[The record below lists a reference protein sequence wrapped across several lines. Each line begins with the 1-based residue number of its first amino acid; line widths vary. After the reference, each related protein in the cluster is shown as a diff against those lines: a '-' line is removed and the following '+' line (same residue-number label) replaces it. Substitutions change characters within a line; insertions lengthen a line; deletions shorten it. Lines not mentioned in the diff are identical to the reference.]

1 MRAER
6 EKLPYSKDIEKHI
19 IKCVNGGVS
28 MKDTLLSMQHMQ
40 NAPGAVSTL
49 YKIYGHVVHKAR
61 ADLNADVGSKVI
73 KQALDGD
80 FKSQELF
87 LRSKAGWSPKE
98 TVETSEAIDDDLGS
112 SAIDELM
119 ALLGIEPDEGNN

>member
-1 MRAER
+1 MKANR
-6 EKLPYSKDIEKHI
+6 EKLPYSKDVEKHL

-28 MKDTLLSMQHMQ
+28 MKDMLLSMQHLPH
-40 NAPGAVSTL
+40 APGAISTM
-49 YKIYGHVVHKAR
+49 YKIYGNVIHKAR
-61 ADLNADVGSKVI
+61 ADLSAKVGSKVI
-73 KQALDGD
+73 AQALEGD

-98 TVETSEAIDDDLGS
+98 TVETNEASDDDLGS

-119 ALLGIEPDEGNN
+119 SLLGIDDPEET